1 MIFWGKIRTG
11 DMALKQSHK
20 TDEVM
25 TNNKKMGKI
34 PTGTWP
40 ALDPENA
47 K

>member
-1 MIFWGKIRTG
+1 
-11 DMALKQSHK
+11 MALKQSHK
-20 TDEVM
+20 TDKVM
-25 TNNKKMGKI
+25 TNKKMGKI

>member
-20 TDEVM
+20 ADEVM
-25 TNNKKMGKI
+25 TNNKKMGKT